1 MWQERLNKVIWH
13 LYEVFLLGQLRAVG
27 RISAVPPKQQQQQP
41 PGAGNNNNLI
51 LSEAVVWKL
60 LLCPSTQYQ
69 TFYFTFGEG
78 GRWGEEV
85 KRKRSSKGL
94 QRAQQRLKILFFSRR
109 RIRIPR
115 EEVSKDHKEDV
126 TERYIRQGQRR
137 GRPSLPLVTPP
148 QKHSPIMMWSEGPA
162 LSSLV
167 QLSLKN
173 SCHRNSK
180 TIDVSML
187 NKKMKRRLIHNIC
200 LSSGIPS
207 RIGFYHLIV
216 MDHCHL
222 NRAYYLLL
230 HADFP
235 FVRQ

>member
-1 MWQERLNKVIWH
+1 MQYLRSSSSNNHQEQATTIT
-13 LYEVFLLGQLRAVG
+13 
-27 RISAVPPKQQQQQP
+27 
-41 PGAGNNNNLI
+41 
-51 LSEAVVWKL
+51 LSYRR
-60 LLCPSTQYQ
+60 LLCENCFCVRQHNAKHFILPLARVDDVERRWKENGHQKDCSEHSSDWKY
-69 TFYFTFGEG
+69 YFSLVDESESLG
-78 GRWGEEV
+78 
-85 KRKRSSKGL
+85 KK
-94 QRAQQRLKILFFSRR
+94 SRR
-109 RIRIPR
+109 IIRKMLL
-115 EEVSKDHKEDV
+115 KD
-126 TERYIRQGQRR
+126 IRQRQRR
-137 GRPSLPLVTPP
+137 RRPSLPLVTPP